1 VVSIKDAKMR
11 LDSIIAKARIDLY
24 KPIQIAE
31 VLRKSRLEKNIKILD
46 LKTYQNQSIR
56 WRDEVT
62 IRLLNKVSTSS
73 ARYQHDVWS
82 TTAMSPELLEILD
95 RENKRTRGGVERYIY
110 LKFSERQAT
119 VSSLIDYIDSQNEK
133 SFDLKYLLDEFSAK
147 AGIRRSIDKAYEII
161 ADSLFETIVVS
172 LEAEITIS
180 IPLIKQDLWFFCTCY
195 AITNTGLDE

>member
-1 VVSIKDAKMR
+1 MVSIQDAKMR

-31 VLRKSRLEKNIKILD
+31 VLRKSRLEKNIKVLD

-119 VSSLIDYIDSQNEK
+119 VSSLIDYIESQNEK
-133 SFDLKYLLDEFSAK
+133 SFDGSSLLGMIRSG
-147 AGIRRSIDKAYEII
+147 GINRLNPYMARDSID
-161 ADSLFETIVVS
+161 
-172 LEAEITIS
+172 
-180 IPLIKQDLWFFCTCY
+180 
-195 AITNTGLDE
+195 

>member
-1 VVSIKDAKMR
+1 MVSIQDAKMR

-31 VLRKSRLEKNIKILD
+31 VLRKSRLEKNIKVLD

-73 ARYQHDVWS
+73 ARYQHDLWS

-133 SFDLKYLLDEFSAK
+133 SFDLKPPFC
-147 AGIRRSIDKAYEII
+147 RI
-161 ADSLFETIVVS
+161 A
-172 LEAEITIS
+172 
-180 IPLIKQDLWFFCTCY
+180 C
-195 AITNTGLDE
+195 